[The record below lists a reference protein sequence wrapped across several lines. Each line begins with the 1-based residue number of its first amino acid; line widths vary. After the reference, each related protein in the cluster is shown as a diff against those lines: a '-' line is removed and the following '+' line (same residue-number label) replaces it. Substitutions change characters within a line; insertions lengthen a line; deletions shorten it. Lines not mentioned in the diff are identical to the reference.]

1 MCRVGTKM
9 GNVGITTSGWNA
21 YERDIHVDSLHNVCV
36 VINLTKPY
44 IQHKKKNMHLSYNF
58 RKLV

>member
-9 GNVGITTSGWNA
+9 GDSGNVGITTSGWNA
-21 YERDIHVDSLHNVCV
+21 YERDIHVDSLHNVCA

-44 IQHKKKNMHLSYNF
+44 IQKKKEKKEEYAPF
-58 RKLV
+58 I